1 MLAKIKL
8 NFVTSLPHAMG
19 LSKRVEDI
27 SLQQLLLSSFYS
39 FDSIFLDVN
48 WIDKLHKFVEGIRFN
63 I

>member
-1 MLAKIKL
+1 MPAKIKL

-19 LSKRVEDI
+19 P
-27 SLQQLLLSSFYS
+27 QQNGRRYITATTFIEYLYS

-48 WIDKLHKFVEGIRFN
+48 WIDKLHKFVEEIRFY

>member
-1 MLAKIKL
+1 
-8 NFVTSLPHAMG
+8 MG

-48 WIDKLHKFVEGIRFN
+48 LIDKLHKFVEGIRFN